1 MLRYIFVKIVHF
13 GFETFIFAQN
23 PSNFSM
29 TKEQV
34 LKKYFGYD
42 KFRPL
47 QADIIDII
55 LAKKDCMVLM
65 PTGGGKS
72 ICFQV
77 PALVMEGITIVISP
91 LIALMQDQVQS
102 LKANGVAAEFLNSSL
117 STVEQRTIEE
127 KCQSGEIK
135 LLYISPEKLFHNNY
149 LSFIKTLNV
158 NQIAIDESHCVS
170 TWGHDFRPE
179 YTKLNIL
186 KETFPNVPVAALTA
200 TADRVTRKDILA
212 QLGVPEAKV
221 FISSFDRPN
230 LSLTVLPGR
239 NRLKIM
245 QEFVSKRPNQSGIV
259 YCLSRKNTE
268 DVAEGLRKVGI
279 RAMHYHAGIDSK
291 TRSEVQDAFIKDE
304 IQVIVAT
311 IAFGMGIDKSNVRF
325 VIHYSL
331 PSNVES
337 YYQEIGRAGRDGVK
351 SDTLLFYSFGDIMTR
366 KDMIQNSELPDEMK
380 EVQFAKL
387 DRMKQYAEAE
397 ICRRRILLS
406 YFNEE
411 AQNDCGNCD
420 VCQNPPQKF
429 DATIFAQKALSAI
442 ARTEE
447 QAAMGMLIDVLRGS
461 QNRNIFDR
469 GYQNLKT
476 FGAGKELKYEEWAD
490 YITQLLNSGV
500 CDIAYDERHALKLN
514 TVSWQVLKGEKKVNL
529 VRFEA
534 YDIKKARQEEA
545 APKEKTKREVI
556 KDALFEKL
564 RILRKKIADEQS
576 VPPFIV
582 FSDATLSDMA
592 QKRPVNRFQMMGVSG
607 VGEQKFRQYGEE
619 FINEI
624 LSFTGE
630 NPGIGRVKQEKGM
643 TFLETFEMYK
653 AGMSIDEMAAKRVLN
668 PVTIVSHLVKLHQ
681 DGQDIDLKQYI
692 NTYEYNQIIAE
703 AMKMNIQ
710 KGEAIKPLFEAL
722 EGVYDYAKLRIALAL
737 WEK

>member
-1 MLRYIFVKIVHF
+1 
-13 GFETFIFAQN
+13 
-23 PSNFSM
+23 M

-47 QADIIDII
+47 QAEIIDTI
-55 LAKKDCMVLM
+55 LAKQDCMVLM

-77 PALVMEGITIVISP
+77 PALVMEGITLVISP

-102 LKANGVAAEFLNSSL
+102 LKANGVPAAYMNSTL
-117 STVEQRTIEE
+117 SMVELRTIEE
-127 KCQSGEIK
+127 QCKSGELK
-135 LLYISPEKLFHNNY
+135 LLYISPEKLFSNNY
-149 LSFIKTLNV
+149 LGFIKTLNV

-170 TWGHDFRPE
+170 NWGHDFRPE
-179 YTKLNIL
+179 YIQLKVL
-186 KETFPNVPVAALTA
+186 KETFPNVPMVALTA
-200 TADRVTRKDILA
+200 TADKVTRKDILT
-212 QLGVPEAKV
+212 QLGIPDAQI

-230 LSLTVLPGR
+230 LSLAVLPGR
-239 NRLKIM
+239 NRLKIIH
-245 QEFVSKRPNQSGIV
+245 EFIAKRPNQSGII

-268 DVAEGLRKVGI
+268 EVAEGLRKLGL
-279 RAMHYHAGIDSK
+279 RAMHYHAGVDAQ

-304 IQVIVAT
+304 IQVMVAT

-337 YYQEIGRAGRDGVK
+337 YYQEIGRAGRDSMK
-351 SDTLLFYSFGDIMTR
+351 SDTLLFYSFGDIITR
-366 KDMIQNSELPDEMK
+366 KEMIQKSELPDEMK

-387 DRMKQYAEAE
+387 DRMKQYAESE

-420 VCQNPPQKF
+420 VCHNPPKKF

-442 ARTEE
+442 ARAEE
-447 QAAMGMLIDVLRGS
+447 KAAMGLLIDILRGS
-461 QNRNIFDR
+461 QNRAIYER

-476 FGAGKELKYEEWAD
+476 FGVGKELKYEEWAD

-500 CDIAYDERHALKLN
+500 VDIAYDERHALKLN
-514 TVSWQVLKGEKKVNL
+514 TVSWQVLKGERKVDL

-534 YDIKKARQEEA
+534 YDVKRARLDEE
-545 APKEKTKREVI
+545 APKEKSKKEVI

-564 RILRKKIADEQS
+564 RILRKKIADEQN
-576 VPPFIV
+576 VPPFVV

-592 QKRPVNRFQMMGVSG
+592 QKRPINRFQMMAVSG
-607 VGEQKFRQYGEE
+607 VGEQKFRQYGDE

-624 LSFTGE
+624 LVFSGQ
-630 NPGIGRVKQEKGM
+630 NPGLGRAKQEKGM

-653 AGMSIDEMAAKRVLN
+653 AGMSLEEMAAKRSLN
-668 PVTIVSHLVKLHQ
+668 PVTIVSHLVKLYQ

-692 NTYEYNQIIAE
+692 ATYEYNQIIAE
-703 AMKMNIQ
+703 AMKLNIQ
-710 KGEAIKPLFEAL
+710 KGDAIKPLFEAL
-722 EGVYDYAKLRIALAL
+722 EGIYDYAKLRIALAL

>member
-1 MLRYIFVKIVHF
+1 
-13 GFETFIFAQN
+13 
-23 PSNFSM
+23 M

-47 QADIIDII
+47 QADIIDTI
-55 LAKKDCMVLM
+55 LAKQDCMVLM

-77 PALVMEGITIVISP
+77 PALVMEGITLVISP

-102 LKANGVAAEFLNSSL
+102 LKANGVPAAFMNSTL
-117 STVEQRTIEE
+117 SMVELRTIEE
-127 KCQSGEIK
+127 QCKSGELK
-135 LLYISPEKLFHNNY
+135 LLYISPEKLFSNNY
-149 LSFIKTLNV
+149 LGFIKTLNV

-170 TWGHDFRPE
+170 NWGHDFRPE
-179 YTKLNIL
+179 YIQLKVL
-186 KETFPNVPVAALTA
+186 KEAFPSVPMVALTA
-200 TADRVTRKDILA
+200 TADKVTRKDILT
-212 QLGVPEAKV
+212 QLGIPDAQI

-230 LSLTVLPGR
+230 LSLAVLPGR
-239 NRLKIM
+239 NRLKIIH
-245 QEFVSKRPNQSGIV
+245 EFIAKRPYQSGII

-268 DVAEGLRKVGI
+268 EVAEGLRKLGL
-279 RAMHYHAGIDSK
+279 RAMHYHAGVDAQ
-291 TRSEVQDAFIKDE
+291 TRSEVQVAFIKDE

-337 YYQEIGRAGRDGVK
+337 YYQEIGRAGRDGMK
-351 SDTLLFYSFGDIMTR
+351 SDTLLFYSFGDIITR
-366 KDMIQNSELPDEMK
+366 KEMIQKSELPDEMK

-387 DRMKQYAEAE
+387 DRMKQYAESE

-420 VCQNPPQKF
+420 VCHNPPKKF
-429 DATIFAQKALSAI
+429 DATIFAQKALSAV
-442 ARTEE
+442 ARAEE
-447 QAAMGMLIDVLRGS
+447 KVAMGLLIDILRGA
-461 QNRNIFDR
+461 QNRAIYER

-476 FGAGKELKYEEWAD
+476 FGVGKELKYEEWAD

-500 CDIAYDERHALKLN
+500 IDIAYDERHALKLN
-514 TVSWQVLKGEKKVNL
+514 SVSWQVLKGERKVDL

-534 YDIKKARQEEA
+534 YDVKRARLDEE
-545 APKEKTKREVI
+545 APKEKSKKEVI

-564 RILRKKIADEQS
+564 RILRKKIADEQN
-576 VPPFIV
+576 VPPFVI

-592 QKRPVNRFQMMGVSG
+592 QKRPINRFQMMAVSG
-607 VGEQKFRQYGEE
+607 VGEQKFRQYGDE

-624 LSFTGE
+624 LSFTGQ
-630 NPGIGRVKQEKGM
+630 NPGIGRAKQEKGM

-653 AGMSIDEMAAKRVLN
+653 AGMSLEEMAAKRSLN
-668 PVTIVSHLVKLHQ
+668 PVTIVSHLVKLYQ

-692 NTYEYNQIIAE
+692 ATYEYNQIIAE
-703 AMKMNIQ
+703 AMKLNIQ
-710 KGEAIKPLFEAL
+710 KGDAIKPLFEAL

>member
-1 MLRYIFVKIVHF
+1 
-13 GFETFIFAQN
+13 
-23 PSNFSM
+23 M

-47 QADIIDII
+47 QAEIIDTI
-55 LAKKDCMVLM
+55 LSKQDCMVLM

-77 PALVMEGITIVISP
+77 PALVMEGITLVISP

-102 LKANGVAAEFLNSSL
+102 LQANGVPSAFLNSSL
-117 STVEQRTIEE
+117 DSIQQRTLEE

-149 LSFIKTLNV
+149 ISFIKTLSI

-186 KETFPNVPVAALTA
+186 KETFPNVPVVALTA
-200 TADRVTRKDILA
+200 TADRVTRKDILT
-212 QLGVPEAKV
+212 QLGVPDAKV
-221 FISSFDRPN
+221 YISSFDRPN
-230 LSLTVLPGR
+230 LSLNVLGGR

-245 QEFVSKRPNQSGIV
+245 QEFIGKRPNQSGIV

-279 RAMHYHAGIDSK
+279 RAMHYHAGIDAK

-304 IQVIVAT
+304 IQVMVAT

-337 YYQEIGRAGRDGVK
+337 YYQEIGRAGRDGMK
-351 SDTLLFYSFGDIMTR
+351 SDTLLFYSYSDIMTR

-387 DRMKQYAEAE
+387 DRMKQYAESE

-420 VCQNPPQKF
+420 VCKNPPQKF

-442 ARTEE
+442 SRTE
-447 QAAMGMLIDVLRGS
+447 QKAAMGMLIDILRGS
-461 QNRNIFDR
+461 QNRAIYER

-476 FGAGKELKYEEWAD
+476 FGVGKELKYEEWAD
-490 YITQLLNSGV
+490 YITQMLNSGI

-514 TVSWQVLKGEKKVNL
+514 AVSNQVLREGKKVNL

-545 APKEKTKREVI
+545 APKEKTKREII

-564 RILRKKIADEQS
+564 RLLRKKIADEQS
-576 VPPFIV
+576 VPPFVI

-592 QKRPVNRFQMMGVSG
+592 QKRPINRSQMMAVSG
-607 VGEQKFRQYGEE
+607 VGEQKFRQYGDE

-624 LSFTGE
+624 LAFTGD
-630 NPGIGRVKQEKGM
+630 NPNIGRAKQEKGM

-653 AGMSIDEMAAKRVLN
+653 AGLSIDEMAAKRSLN
-668 PVTIVSHLVKLHQ
+668 PVTIISHLVKLKQ

-692 NTYEYNQIIAE
+692 ATYEYNQIIAE
-703 AMKMNIQ
+703 AMKLNVQ
-710 KGEAIKPLFEAL
+710 KGDALKPLFEAL
-722 EGVYDYAKLRIALAL
+722 EGVYDYGKIRLALAI

>member
-1 MLRYIFVKIVHF
+1 
-13 GFETFIFAQN
+13 
-23 PSNFSM
+23 M
-29 TKEQV
+29 TKELV

-47 QADIIDII
+47 QAEIIDTI

-77 PALVMEGITIVISP
+77 PALVMEGITLVISP

-102 LKANGVAAEFLNSSL
+102 LKANGVPSAFLNSSL
-117 STVEQRTIEE
+117 NSTEQRTIEE
-127 KCQSGEIK
+127 QCKNGDLK

-149 LSFIKTLNV
+149 LNFVKTLSV

-186 KETFPNVPVAALTA
+186 KETFPDVPVVALTA
-200 TADRVTRKDILA
+200 TADRVTRKDILT
-212 QLGVPEAKV
+212 QLGVPDAQV

-230 LSLTVLPGR
+230 LSLNVLGGR
-239 NRLKIM
+239 NRLNIM
-245 QEFVSKRPNQSGIV
+245 QEFIGKRPNQSGIV

-304 IQVIVAT
+304 IQVMVAT

-337 YYQEIGRAGRDGVK
+337 YYQEIGRAGRDGMK
-351 SDTLLFYSFGDIMTR
+351 SDTLLFYSFSDIMTR
-366 KDMIQNSELPDEMK
+366 KDMIKNSELPDAMK

-387 DRMKQYAEAE
+387 DRMKQYAESE

-420 VCQNPPQKF
+420 VCRNPPQKF

-442 ARTEE
+442 SRTE
-447 QAAMGMLIDVLRGS
+447 QKAAMGMIIDILRGS
-461 QNRNIFDR
+461 QNRNIYYR
-469 GYQNLKT
+469 SYQTLKT
-476 FGAGKELKYEEWAD
+476 FGVGKELKYEEWAD
-490 YITQLLNSGV
+490 YITQMLNSGV
-500 CDIAYDERHALKLN
+500 CDIAYDEHHALKLN
-514 TVSWQVLKGEKKVNL
+514 AISEKVLREGKKVNL

-545 APKEKTKREVI
+545 APKEKTKKEVI

-576 VPPFIV
+576 VPPFVI

-592 QKRPVNRFQMMGVSG
+592 LKRPVNRFQMMAVSG

-619 FINEI
+619 FIKEI
-624 LSFTGE
+624 SSFTGKI
-630 NPGIGRVKQEKGM
+630 PSIGNVRQEKGM

-653 AGMSIDEMAAKRVLN
+653 AGLSIDEMAAKRVLN
-668 PVTIVSHLVKLHQ
+668 PVTIISHLVKLKQ
-681 DGQDIDLKQYI
+681 DGQDIDLKQFI
-692 NTYEYNQIIAE
+692 ATYEINQIIAE
-703 AMKMNIQ
+703 AMKLNMQ
-710 KGEAIKPLFEAL
+710 KGDALKPLFEAL
-722 EGVYDYAKLRIALAL
+722 EGVYDYGKIRLALAI
-737 WEK
+737 WEN